1 LPLSCDNNKPMMNTS
16 TTVKNDLPAWAET
29 LRRQFI
35 ADECSQFLLH
45 GNVYDYYRFQDRY
58 WNLRDFLRFA
68 LLTGKWSLFFNRSE
82 GLIVHHPDGS
92 IQNPVWL
99 QMLGESGAIS
109 DTMDPAPQCDLSDPE
124 RVLTLLDRVIQ
135 TSRSAQ
141 RDYAVILD
149 YIDTLV
155 PETSMVFLSDTE
167 RKNLITL
174 QRWADDVDLRFSNG
188 VVLMIAETASEVNT
202 RIRSHPGINLIELP
216 FPDQMERSRYI
227 DHLLDG
233 DLQELVLEMSREKLT
248 DMTSGLSLV
257 HIEKLLRS
265 AHKQKLRL
273 DHAMVIKRK
282 NMIIEKESGGLLE
295 VVYPK
300 HGLEDC
306 AGHRLAIK
314 RIQKEISKIQTGQYQ
329 KCSAGIILVG
339 EMGTGKTFLTF
350 AIAFEF
356 GLPVVIIKNILG
368 GLVGLSDSN
377 QEKMLSLLEAMAP
390 ILVVVD
396 EADVFFGKRK
406 SEGDSGVQSRQF
418 GRYATFMSQGT
429 HRGRVFWILNSAHPD
444 NLADDFKRPGRCDL
458 IIPLFPLLDGADQ
471 KEAIGKYFEQ
481 QNRIFTN
488 IDWDRILLLL
498 GEKDEKGW
506 PKREWTA
513 SDLIKIAAVAEDLTA
528 EKGRPDIDT
537 EDLETS
543 ILQYSPG
550 SLQLVKK
557 YQRYLAITESTAT
570 ESIPEPYRS
579 LPTEDVFRHLRELKM
594 QLGDR
599 I

>member
-1 LPLSCDNNKPMMNTS
+1 MPMTNAS
-16 TTVKNDLPAWAET
+16 TTADSNLPAWAEI

-58 WNLRDFLRFA
+58 WNLRDFLRNA
-68 LLTGKWSLFFNRSE
+68 LLTGKWSLFYNRSE
-82 GLIVHHPDGS
+82 GLVVHHPDGS
-92 IQNPVWL
+92 IQNPTWL
-99 QMLGESGAIS
+99 QTLAETAVFPGSGEAGER
-109 DTMDPAPQCDLSDPE
+109 TYPSDPE
-124 RVLTLLDRVIQ
+124 HILAILDRVIQ
-135 TSRSAQ
+135 TSRLAQ
-141 RDYAVILD
+141 RDYALILD
-149 YIDTLV
+149 YIDTVV
-155 PETSMVFLSDTE
+155 PETSMVFLSEGE

-188 VVLMIAETASEVNT
+188 VVLLIAETASEVNA

-216 FPDQMERSRYI
+216 FPEQKERFLYI
-227 DHLLDG
+227 RHLLDG
-233 DLQELVLEMSREKLT
+233 DLQDLTLEMSPEKLT
-248 DMTSGLSLV
+248 DITSGLSLV

-265 AHKQKLRL
+265 AHKQRL
-273 DHAMVIKRK
+273 HLDSGMVIKRK
-282 NMIIEKESGGLLE
+282 NTIIEKESGGLLE

-300 HGLEDC
+300 HGIKDC
-306 AGHRLAIK
+306 AGHRLAIQ
-314 RIQKEISKIQTGQYQ
+314 RIQKEIAKIQAGQFQ
-329 KCSAGIILVG
+329 KCPAGIILVG

-418 GRYATFMSQGT
+418 GRYATFMSQSA
-429 HRGRVFWILNSAHPD
+429 HRGKVFWILNSAHPD

-458 IIPLFPLLDGADQ
+458 IIPLFPLLEAEDQ
-471 KEAIGKYFEQ
+471 KEAMCKYFLQ
-481 QNRIFTN
+481 QNLDVKKIQ
-488 IDWDRILLLL
+488 WERILQLL
-498 GEKDEKGW
+498 GEKDEQGW

-513 SDLIKIAAVAEDLTA
+513 SDLIKIAAMAEDLA
-528 EKGRPDIDT
+528 NEKNRKEIDT
-537 EDLETS
+537 EDLELS
-543 ILQYSPG
+543 ILRYSPG
-550 SLQLVKK
+550 SLQMIKR
-557 YQRYLAITESTAT
+557 YQRYLAITEATST

-579 LPTEDVFRHLRELKM
+579 LPMEDIFHRLREWKI

-599 I
+599 V